1 VFSLRLSVLYYTLL
15 FGAMNL
21 TGCSAIK
28 PEPNPLPVVEMPLRW
43 QGIPVQQATTL
54 SDWWLRFDDPL
65 LGRLVKEALQ
75 ANPSIASAKATLR
88 QARAMQDVSASALY
102 PALNVSL
109 SAQHNQADA
118 AISNIFKAGLDA
130 NWEIDLLGANR
141 DAVRADTES
150 ANASAATLGDV
161 QVSVAAEVALNY
173 ITLRSAQQRLG
184 IARSNLAIQIDTL
197 QITEWR
203 QQAGLVSTLEAE
215 QSRAALEQTRASIPL
230 LGLSIGQTSHALAVL
245 TGRTPEALFDVL
257 SGAAFVPG
265 PAFDIAL
272 GIPAETLH
280 QRADVRAAEYQVNAA
295 IARVSQADAARLPAF
310 RLGGSLGVNALTLAG
325 LADGASVLS
334 MLLVSASMP
343 LFDGGA
349 GNARQR
355 AQQAALEQAQ
365 TSYRASVLKALQEV
379 EDALVALRADRARLA
394 SLRLAAES
402 AANASLMAN
411 QRFQSGLVD
420 FQTVLETQRSRLA
433 TQDSVALAYATVSAD
448 HVRLYKA
455 LGGGWESDNRSNTP

>member
-1 VFSLRLSVLYYTLL
+1 
-15 FGAMNL
+15 MNL

-28 PEPNPLPVVEMPLRW
+28 PASNPLPVVEMPLRW

-75 ANPSIASAKATLR
+75 ANPSIVSAKATLR

-102 PALNVSL
+102 PALNASL

-118 AISNIFKAGLDA
+118 ATSNIFKAGLDA
-130 NWEIDLLGANR
+130 NWELDLLGANR
-141 DAVRADTES
+141 DAVRADAES

-230 LGLSIGQTSHALAVL
+230 LVLSIGQTSHALAVL

-257 SGAAFVPG
+257 SGAALVPG

-334 MLLVSASMP
+334 MLLASASMP

-365 TSYRASVLKALQEV
+365 ASYRASVLKALQEV

-402 AANASLMAN
+402 AVNASLMAN